1 MKRNV
6 IISGEFTIN
15 ELTAPKPSN
24 ASKPKTAAERIAALK
39 AAGIDTSCFFPMGSD
54 MVVKVVDGVPVQ
66 VLDDDPIYQGI
77 ASGGYVNVHPLF
89 RRFVM
94 AQMFRLLRLMER
106 TGDSFNAL
114 VQYRG
119 YEYQWRM
126 LENELHAIAKMQEN
140 NDTACFLQR
149 VLWFNKDVVSAMIDD
164 YLVKLRSYVDRL
176 TYRRNKRGEQV
187 YKHTCK
193 GMPYVK
199 IAGKNIFLSDLGSK
213 IYTPVIKASLAVKQA
228 KSYRE
233 LYQLVVSFNKQRPH
247 LKWRTK
253 QADAFINAYK
263 GAGAY
268 FTMRNLVM
276 FHGAR
281 FASKNEEASL
291 LYIEEKAHAYEK
303 EGWRMM
309 GVMKQLIADAG
320 ISIEDKIH
328 EWQVQKQQKQQ
339 K

>member
-24 ASKPKTAAERIAALK
+24 ASKPKTAVDRIAALK

-66 VLDDDPIYQGI
+66 VLDDDPIYQSI

-94 AQMFRLLRLMER
+94 AQMFRLLRRMER
-106 TGDSFNAL
+106 SGESFNAL
-114 VQYRG
+114 VQHNG

-140 NDTACFLQR
+140 NDAACFSQR
-149 VLWFNKDVVSAMIDD
+149 ILWFNQDVVSAMIDD
-164 YLVKLRSYVDRL
+164 YLFKLRSHVDKL
-176 TYRRNKRGEQV
+176 SHRRNKRGEMV

-199 IAGKNIFLSDLGSK
+199 IAGKSVFLNDIGRKL
-213 IYTPVIKASLAVKQA
+213 YTPVVKASHQSSTDIATCCQDT
-228 KSYRE
+228 
-233 LYQLVVSFNKQRPH
+233 SF
-247 LKWRTK
+247 L
-253 QADAFINAYK
+253 
-263 GAGAY
+263 
-268 FTMRNLVM
+268 
-276 FHGAR
+276 
-281 FASKNEEASL
+281 
-291 LYIEEKAHAYEK
+291 
-303 EGWRMM
+303 
-309 GVMKQLIADAG
+309 
-320 ISIEDKIH
+320 
-328 EWQVQKQQKQQ
+328 
-339 K
+339 

>member
-24 ASKPKTAAERIAALK
+24 ASKPKTAVDRIAALK

-66 VLDDDPIYQGI
+66 VFDDDPIYQSI

-94 AQMFRLLRLMER
+94 AQMFRLLRRMER
-106 TGDSFNAL
+106 SGDSFNAL
-114 VQYRG
+114 VQHNG

-140 NDTACFLQR
+140 NDAVCFSQR
-149 VLWFNKDVVSAMIDD
+149 ILWFNQDVVSAMIDD
-164 YLVKLRSYVDRL
+164 YLVKLRSYVDKL
-176 TYRRNKRGEQV
+176 TYRRNKRGEKV

-199 IAGKNIFLSDLGSK
+199 IAGRNVFLSDIGSK
-213 IYTPVIKASLAVKQA
+213 IYTPVVKASLAVKQA
-228 KSYRE
+228 KTYRE

-281 FASKNEEASL
+281 FASKNEKASL
-291 LYIEEKAHAYEK
+291 LHVEDKAREYEK
-303 EGWRMM
+303 EGWCMM

-328 EWQVQKQQKQQ
+328 EWQVLKQQK
-339 K
+339 

>member
-6 IISGEFTIN
+6 IISGDFTIS

-24 ASKPKTAAERIAALK
+24 ASKPKTAADRIAALK

-94 AQMFRLLRLMER
+94 AQMFRLLRRMER
-106 TGDSFNAL
+106 TGESFNAL
-114 VQYRG
+114 VQYNG

-140 NDTACFLQR
+140 NDTACFSQR

-164 YLVKLRSYVDRL
+164 YLPKLRSRVDKL
-176 TYRRNKRGEQV
+176 TYRRNKRGEMV

-199 IAGKNIFLSDLGSK
+199 IAGKNIFLDDLGSK
-213 IYTPVIKASLAVKQA
+213 IYAPVIKASLAVKQ
-228 KSYRE
+228 RPTG
-233 LYQLVVSFNKQRPH
+233 SFISSSSASTSSVRISNGGLSRPMRSSTPTRARVPISPCATSSCSMAH
-247 LKWRTK
+247 ASRQRTK
-253 QADAFINAYK
+253 RRHCCISK
-263 GAGAY
+263 KRLMPTRKRAGA
-268 FTMRNLVM
+268 
-276 FHGAR
+276 
-281 FASKNEEASL
+281 
-291 LYIEEKAHAYEK
+291 
-303 EGWRMM
+303 
-309 GVMKQLIADAG
+309 
-320 ISIEDKIH
+320 
-328 EWQVQKQQKQQ
+328 
-339 K
+339 